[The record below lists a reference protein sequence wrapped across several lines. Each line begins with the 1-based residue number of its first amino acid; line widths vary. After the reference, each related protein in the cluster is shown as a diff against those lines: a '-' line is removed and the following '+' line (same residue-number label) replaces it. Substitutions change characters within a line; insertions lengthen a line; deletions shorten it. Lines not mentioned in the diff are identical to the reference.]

1 MPSNQSPAVE
11 GPIER
16 LSIPKGTSSNR
27 DTEFDREV
35 EGPMP
40 PPPHKDTTSEGVD
53 GNPEPEYDYES
64 EDDLPLFPI
73 THEVALKDHTK
84 VISAIG
90 LDPSGA
96 RLVSGS
102 HDYDLKLWDFGG
114 MDLRCKPFKSWEPA
128 GSYYVRFSLL
138 AWLTSSYNMLAGHPR
153 YMTSSSLTTAA
164 NFCVSPGRY
173 KPNYLIETAKNCG
186 LSFVPC

>member
-1 MPSNQSPAVE
+1 MLPP
-11 GPIER
+11 
-16 LSIPKGTSSNR
+16 TR
-27 DTEFDREV
+27 D
-35 EGPMP
+35 G
-40 PPPHKDTTSEGVD
+40 TTSEDVD
-53 GNPEPEYDYES
+53 GPPEPEYDDYEA

-84 VISAIG
+84 VISALG

-128 GSYYVRFSLL
+128 GSYYVRLRDLS
-138 AWLTSSYNMLAGHPR
+138 WLTLILLPHKIHDLKFSNDGSKFL
-153 YMTSSSLTTAA
+153 
-164 NFCVSPGRY
+164 CVSG
-173 KPNYLIETAKNCG
+173 TVQAKLFDRDG
-186 LSFVPC
+186 EEL